1 MGVFSLTKEKN
12 IVSCITN
19 LTLIFLIKKTHKKI
33 NFQSNSIS
41 ILLILQ
47 YYLFLTIKHNTI
59 KSNFQIPQQDP
70 IGYTIHDRNIFLGHI
85 LDPMIKIFLG
95 CFGIPLSTPTKKL
108 GQCPPPG
115 SSARQFSSWA
125 TWNVMSSWSSPD
137 SMTQLFHLFLNLFQ
151 DSTMLFSRDKAGGG
165 LALFLSAGEGVGCS
179 SSSSDMLLQI
189 G

>member
-70 IGYTIHDRNIFLGHI
+70 IGYTFHDRNIFLGHI
-85 LDPMIKIFLG
+85 LGPVIKIFLG
-95 CFGIPLSTPTKKL
+95 CFRIALSTPTTKL
-108 GQCPPPG
+108 GQCPPRGYSPG
-115 SSARQFSSWA
+115 KSHVPQCNSRTSNPLHQVVFPPHQFHSPIIVYSLACSNRQES
-125 TWNVMSSWSSPD
+125 
-137 SMTQLFHLFLNLFQ
+137 LGH
-151 DSTMLFSRDKAGGG
+151 
-165 LALFLSAGEGVGCS
+165 
-179 SSSSDMLLQI
+179 
-189 G
+189 